1 MTKPIRAKKAI
12 ILAAGAGRRLGSFTD
27 THPKPLLEIN
37 GTPILGNCLTRLKE
51 AGVEDVV
58 IVVGHFKDQI
68 AAFAGADYAGLK
80 IRYIESER
88 YATTNNI
95 YSLWLAREE
104 LNEDILLVEADI
116 FFDEKLLA
124 ALQDADAENVA
135 ATALFARGM
144 DGAVVTRDANGF
156 VTRLIE
162 GKEQGAGF
170 DYSAAYKTVNI
181 YRFGRAY
188 LQDEF
193 VPLMNAAI
201 EAGRVNDYY
210 ELLLKDMLATGK
222 HKLYALDCT
231 DIDWYEIDDHL
242 DRAIAEYKFLPA
254 PERKKFLSGE
264 YGSYW
269 RYGVVDHAYIYNPY
283 FPTADFSKRL
293 KADFD
298 IVAKEYPAGQK
309 SLARAAATA
318 FDLVPERLVV
328 ANGASELIRIVCG
341 QGNATVAVSV
351 PSFNEYEHAT
361 GAANLVKVELKAPH
375 FEFDTEAF
383 VAKMRQ
389 GRAHMAVVVSPNNPT
404 SLAVPRE
411 KLLKLLSSLEAYGAI
426 LILDE
431 SFIEFTD
438 DPATYSL
445 MDQVP
450 KRRNLVIV
458 KSLSKVY
465 GIAGLRLG
473 LLYSDNASIVN
484 TTRRALPI
492 WNINGFAESF
502 LRLLPRYRAEFAAS
516 CRQVRADTVELYE
529 LLAAIP
535 GSHAYAPQANFVF
548 WRLPDSISADTLVSR
563 LFAEHH
569 MLIKDCSEKTMHEGS
584 HYVRIAA
591 RTPEEN
597 RRLLDAIRDVVGRGD
612 G

>member
-27 THPKPLLEIN
+27 AHPKPLLEIN

-193 VPLMNAAI
+193 VPLMDAAVK
-201 EAGRVNDYY
+201 AGRVNDYY

-318 FDLVPERLVV
+318 FDLLPERLVV

-438 DPATYSL
+438 DPAKYSL

-597 RRLLDAIRDVVGRGD
+597 RRLVNAIRDVVGRGD

>member
-27 THPKPLLEIN
+27 AHPKPLLEIN

-51 AGVEDVV
+51 AGVEEAV

-68 AAFAGADYAGLK
+68 TAFAGADYAGLK
-80 IRYIESER
+80 IRYIESET

-116 FFDEKLLA
+116 FFDEKLLP

-135 ATALFARGM
+135 AVAQFARGM
-144 DGAVVTRDANGF
+144 DGAVVTRDEKGF
-156 VTRLIE
+156 VTRLID
-162 GKEQGAGF
+162 GKEQGTSF
-170 DYSAAYKTVNI
+170 DYSTAYKTVNI

-201 EAGRVNDYY
+201 EAGRINDYY
-210 ELLLKDMLATGK
+210 ELLLKDMLAKGN
-222 HKLYALDCT
+222 HKLYVLDCT
-231 DIDWYEIDDHL
+231 NFDWYEIDDHL

-254 PERKKFLSGE
+254 PERKKFLSGQ

-309 SLARAAATA
+309 SLAQAAATA
-318 FDLVPERLVV
+318 FDLLPERLVI
-328 ANGASELIRIVCG
+328 ANGASELIKIVCG
-341 QGNATVAVSV
+341 QGSATAAISV
-351 PSFNEYEHAT
+351 PSFNEYENAV
-361 GAANLVKVELKAPH
+361 GAANLVKVELKAPS

-383 VAKMRQ
+383 ISKMRQ
-389 GRAHMAVVVSPNNPT
+389 GRAHMAIVVSPNNPT

-411 KLLKLLSSLEAYGAI
+411 KLLKLLSSLEAYGAL

-431 SFIEFTD
+431 SFMEFTD
-438 DPATYSL
+438 DPEKYSL

-492 WNINGFAESF
+492 WNVNGFAESF

-516 CRQVRADTVELYE
+516 CRQVRADTLELYE
-529 LLAAIP
+529 MLAIIP
-535 GSHAYAPQANFVF
+535 GGQTYAPQANFVF
-548 WRLPDSISADTLVSR
+548 WRLPDSITADTLVSR

-569 MLIKDCSEKTMHEGS
+569 MLIKDCSEKTMSQGS

-591 RTPEEN
+591 RTPDEN
-597 RRLLDAIRDVVGRGD
+597 RALVAAIRDVLG
-612 G
+612 